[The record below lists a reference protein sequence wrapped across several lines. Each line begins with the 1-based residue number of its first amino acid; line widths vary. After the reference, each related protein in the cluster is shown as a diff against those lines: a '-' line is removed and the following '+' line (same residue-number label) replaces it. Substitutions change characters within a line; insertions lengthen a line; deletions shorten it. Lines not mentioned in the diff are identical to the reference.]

1 MKAIRSIHAVDSH
14 TMGEPTRV
22 VIGGIPKIP
31 GDSMADKKTYLET
44 KMDNIRTAIM
54 LEPRGHNDMFGS
66 VITEPIAKD
75 ADFGII
81 FMDSGGYLNMCG
93 HGSIGAM
100 TIAVETGMVEA
111 VEPITKILMETP
123 AGLINGEVVV
133 ESGKAR
139 EVSIVNVP
147 AFHIKKTSQF
157 RFLN

>member
-111 VEPITKILMETP
+111 VE
-123 AGLINGEVVV
+123 
-133 ESGKAR
+133 
-139 EVSIVNVP
+139 
-147 AFHIKKTSQF
+147 HH
-157 RFLN
+157 